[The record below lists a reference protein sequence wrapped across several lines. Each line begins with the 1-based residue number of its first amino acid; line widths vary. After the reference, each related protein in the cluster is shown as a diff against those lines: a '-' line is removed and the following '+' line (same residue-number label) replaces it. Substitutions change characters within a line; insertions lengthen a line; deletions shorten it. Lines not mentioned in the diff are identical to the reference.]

1 MVMDNLPAH
10 NCEDACELIEG
21 RGCELLLVPTFA
33 RLSSERGGVLEDK
46 ALLRKAEERTQEAL
60 IEAQGA
66 LRSQQLRP
74 RMSEASLSTVAT
86 GKGVE
91 CYDECCKS
99 LLVPPRK
106 LTTGPAPRWILA

>member
-1 MVMDNLPAH
+1 MLLALSLRLGQIVMDNPPVH

-60 IEAQGA
+60 IEALGA
-66 LRSQQLRP
+66 
-74 RMSEASLSTVAT
+74 AISTVT
-86 GKGVE
+86 PQDVRGFFEHFGCRQV
-91 CYDECCKS
+91 S
-99 LLVPPRK
+99 RML
-106 LTTGPAPRWILA
+106 